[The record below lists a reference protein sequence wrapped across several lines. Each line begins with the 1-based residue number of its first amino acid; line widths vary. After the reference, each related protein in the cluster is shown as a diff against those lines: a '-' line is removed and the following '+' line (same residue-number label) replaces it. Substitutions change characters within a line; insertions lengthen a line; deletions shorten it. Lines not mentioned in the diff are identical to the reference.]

1 MSDLENEPAFKRKQ
15 INLDD
20 VPHSSE
26 SSTSRFTLGE
36 EEAEDGEKRG
46 KLRPNNGFLHDNVD

>member
-1 MSDLENEPAFKRKQ
+1 MMCPILQSPQPAGLRW
-15 INLDD
+15 
-20 VPHSSE
+20 
-26 SSTSRFTLGE
+26 GE